1 MSPVSPFVYAAE
13 HWFQFMPAAKL
24 HVLRSLT
31 MRNRYSLS
39 YDHLSSLC
47 DEKGDT
53 EKAKRPWD
61 FLPSGHKIGKPEPV
75 FKEMKDEDVEF
86 FRQKFAGS
94 QSDRIEKVE
103 AEAKIAE
110 KLKSTKISEGNAKK
124 QKVKSIG
131 AAKPKPSEAEI
142 SVSRL
147 DIRVGLIKKVQKHPD
162 ADIRVGFGVK
172 IKLHMLINRYSVSQW

>member
-1 MSPVSPFVYAAE
+1 
-13 HWFQFMPAAKL
+13 MPAAKL
-24 HVLRSLT
+24 HVLRSLA
-31 MRNRYSLS
+31 MRNIYS
-39 YDHLSSLC
+39 
-47 DEKGDT
+47 
-53 EKAKRPWD
+53 W
-61 FLPSGHKIGKPEPV
+61 
-75 FKEMKDEDVEF
+75 KDEDVEF

-162 ADIRVGFGVK
+162 ADIRLPYRFIGSNTLSFAAYGQAAGTRANAQPHPEPSSIAQPDQLESPHMIGSSVGTW
-172 IKLHMLINRYSVSQW
+172 I